1 MGKEA
6 DIQIQEALRVPKK
19 LLPKRPTP
27 RHITK
32 MSKVKDKE
40 RILKEA
46 KEKQLALYKGTRIRL
61 SADFSAQILQARN
74 TIYSKC

>member
-1 MGKEA
+1 
-6 DIQIQEALRVPKK
+6 
-19 LLPKRPTP
+19 
-27 RHITK
+27 

-74 TIYSKC
+74 TIYSKCWKKKTSNQEYFAHQSFHSELKER